1 MRTTT
6 TGTTATAARAP
17 TLGWGFP
24 LCLLLI
30 LAALLVRTPPYYG
43 GDVAEYALETVALAD
58 HASPDIRLQD
68 VDRTLQLAPYLAGPI
83 GLLRQGM
90 AAGDE
95 KVYPAFMRG
104 HGGRVYS
111 IHAPG
116 YPALAVAPFKL
127 LEALGLPPFK
137 AFQVVNYAAVFLLGL
152 ALRRFFRSGPKAMF
166 GVALFLGCAGIL
178 YLDWTSPECL
188 SAACLLAGLLFFLTG
203 APLAGGLLGGAA
215 GLQNPTIAF
224 FFVFA
229 PLLKLQL
236 DYRRD
241 APLAAN
247 LRALLTRAN
256 VLGLLAGAA
265 LYALPPLFSLAIFG
279 VPNVIAKYFTL
290 PELVSWTR
298 LVSFFFDLN
307 QGMVLG
313 IPGVLLALALWG
325 WNRRGAVLTLALCL
339 LFTLALMLPSLAV
352 PNWNSGAAGVMRYA
366 FWAAMPILLALL
378 LRLREHTAWPAAL
391 VAGLVLVQAASM
403 VHASS
408 YAYTRF
414 SPLAKLALSHAP
426 YWYHP
431 EPEIFAERA
440 GNNDN
445 YIWPD
450 KVYVYKE
457 AGQVEKTLY
466 CPADARSDALLCG
479 AGAVVAADNRAV
491 DSTHGWRYIDG
502 PVRCE
507 PAAAQVKAIHKEM
520 FAIGQL
526 CQVRLP

>member
-1 MRTTT
+1 MKNTTSS
-6 TGTTATAARAP
+6 GPAA
-17 TLGWGFP
+17 GWGFP
-24 LCLLLI
+24 VCLLLI
-30 LAALLVRTPPYYG
+30 LAALLAASPPYYG
-43 GDVAEYALETVALAD
+43 GDVAEYAVETVALAS
-58 HASPDIRLQD
+58 HASPDIRLAD
-68 VDRTLQLAPYLAGPI
+68 VDRTLQLAPYLAGPL

-90 AAGDE
+90 AAGDA

-104 HGGRVYS
+104 RGGRVYS
-111 IHAPG
+111 IHAVG
-116 YPALAVAPFKL
+116 YPALAVPAFKL
-127 LEALGLPPFK
+127 LDALGLPPFK
-137 AFQVVNYAAVFLLGL
+137 AFQIVNYAAVFILGL
-152 ALRRFFRSGPKAMF
+152 ALRRFFRSGLRAMF

-178 YLDWTSPECL
+178 YLNWTSPECL
-188 SAACLLAGLLFFLTG
+188 SAACLLAGLLFFLSG
-203 APLAGGLLGGAA
+203 APLAGGLLGGIA
-215 GLQNPTIAF
+215 GLQNPTIAC

-241 APLAAN
+241 TALADQ
-247 LRALLTRAN
+247 LRALLTRGN

-265 LYALPPLFSLAIFG
+265 VYALPPLFSLATFG
-279 VPNVIAKYFTL
+279 VPNVIATYFTL

-307 QGMVLG
+307 QGMILG

-325 WNRRGAVLTLALCL
+325 WNRRSVAGPTLATLALCL

-366 FWAAMPILLALL
+366 FWASMPILLALL
-378 LRLREHTAWPAAL
+378 LRLRQQTAWPAAL

-403 VHASS
+403 AHASS

-414 SPLAKLALSHAP
+414 SPLAKLALTYAP

-431 EPEIFAERA
+431 DPEIFAERA
-440 GNNDN
+440 GNNDD
-445 YIWPD
+445 YIWPH
-450 KVYVYKE
+450 KIYVYKE
-457 AGQVEKTLY
+457 PGQVQKTLY

-479 AGAVVAADNRAV
+479 AGAVPSPDNRYTE
-491 DSTHGWRYIDG
+491 STHGLRYIDG
-502 PVRCE
+502 PVHCE
-507 PAAAQVKAIHKEM
+507 AATARTKAIHKEI

-526 CQVRLP
+526 CQVQLP